1 MSLTQCGMIMLPVA
15 MCNDYML
22 KMEIDHLLRCN
33 VDAMGLQCNCFGT
46 IICDRNIN
54 YLVQLVILL
63 HYFGMT

>member
-1 MSLTQCGMIMLPVA
+1 MLPWA
-15 MCNDYML
+15 MCDDYML
-22 KMEIDHLLRCN
+22 KMEIEYLLCCN
-33 VDAMGLQCNCFGT
+33 VDAMGLQRNCFGT

>member
-1 MSLTQCGMIMLPVA
+1 MIMLPWA
-15 MCNDYML
+15 MCDDYML
-22 KMEIDHLLRCN
+22 KMEIDHLLCCN
-33 VDAMGLQCNCFGT
+33 VDAMGLQRNCFGT

>member
-1 MSLTQCGMIMLPVA
+1 MLPGA
-15 MCNDYML
+15 MCDDYML

-33 VDAMGLQCNCFGT
+33 VDAISLQRNCFGT

>member
-1 MSLTQCGMIMLPVA
+1 MLPRA
-15 MCNDYML
+15 MCDDYML
-22 KMEIDHLLRCN
+22 KMEIDHLLCCN
-33 VDAMGLQCNCFGT
+33 VDAIGLQRNCFGT

>member
-1 MSLTQCGMIMLPVA
+1 MLPGA
-15 MCNDYML
+15 MCDDYML

-33 VDAMGLQCNCFGT
+33 VDAIGLQRNCFGT

>member
-1 MSLTQCGMIMLPVA
+1 MIMLPGA
-15 MCNDYML
+15 MCDDYML

-46 IICDRNIN
+46 IICDRN
-54 YLVQLVILL
+54 VILL